1 MKATYLII
9 VVIALS
15 IVGVMQ
21 AQDISQSSSNNN
33 LDKLIPAGL
42 QQIGGRVGNNVLLYT
57 LNNFANIAQVGS
69 SNNAYIKQTLV
80 NGTNANLA
88 SIIQGNNGNSAGISQ
103 NGSGNI
109 NTITQLGSDNEANIN
124 IDGDNNTSNIVQIG
138 NKNYALQDINA
149 SNKNYNVIQLGN
161 NNSFQRY
168 DTGQSPKA
176 YIVSQNGNGLHLIIS
191 HNSYRK

>member
-1 MKATYLII
+1 MKIAHLKI
-9 VVIALS
+9 VVLVLF

-21 AQDISQSSSNNN
+21 AQDISQSSNNN
-33 LDKLIPAGL
+33 LDKLVPGEL
-42 QQIGGRVGNNVLLYT
+42 QQIGGRLGSRALLSAINDLAFITQLGYNNAAYITQSSGNGITANFASILQGKSGNNAKIT
-57 LNNFANIAQVGS
+57 QKGD
-69 SNNAYIKQTLV
+69 
-80 NGTNANLA
+80 
-88 SIIQGNNGNSAGISQ
+88 
-103 NGSGNI
+103 GNI
-109 NTITQLGSDNEANIN
+109 NTITQLGSYNEATIN
-124 IDGDNNTSNIVQIG
+124 IDGDNNTSNILQIG